1 MFGLGESVAVVTG
14 VLSTLRSLNASLAT
28 IRESGANAGS
38 LANLLGQYDE
48 VQQKIQQVEKS
59 KAGILSVRDSMQIQ
73 VAKRQS
79 ETLMTQ
85 LRDACLMSGQ
95 AHQFNEIMKRIE
107 DSKAAHERAVREL
120 KAAKAK
126 RRKQVKE
133 FATYTSI
140 AFLTWCLVML
150 AIYAFVKF

>member
-1 MFGLGESVAVVTG
+1 MFGFGESIAVVTG
-14 VLSTLRSLNASLAT
+14 VLSTLRSLNESLAT

-48 VQQKIQQVEKS
+48 VQQKIQEVEKS
-59 KAGILSVRDSMQIQ
+59 KAGILSVRDSMQLQ

-79 ETLMTQ
+79 ETLIQQ

-120 KAAKAK
+120 KLAKQK
-126 RRKQVKE
+126 RRKQLKE
-133 FATYTSI
+133 FATYTFI
-140 AFLTWCLVML
+140 AFVTWCLVM
-150 AIYAFVKF
+150 AVIYVYIKL

>member
-14 VLSTLRSLNASLAT
+14 VLSTLRSLNESLAT

-48 VQQKIQQVEKS
+48 VQQKIQEVEKS
-59 KAGILSVRDSMQIQ
+59 KAGILSIKESMQIQ

-79 ETLMTQ
+79 ETLMQQ

-120 KAAKAK
+120 KLAKQK
-126 RRKQVKE
+126 RRKQLKE
-133 FATYTSI
+133 FATYTFI
-140 AFLTWCLVML
+140 AFVTWCLVM
-150 AIYAFVKF
+150 AVIYVYLKL

>member
-1 MFGLGESVAVVTG
+1 MFGFGESIAVVTG
-14 VLSTLRSLNASLAT
+14 VLSTLRSLNESLAT

-48 VQQKIQQVEKS
+48 VQQKIQEVEKS
-59 KAGILSVRDSMQIQ
+59 KAGSLSVRDSMQLQ

-79 ETLMTQ
+79 ETLIQQ

-120 KAAKAK
+120 KLAKQK
-126 RRKQVKE
+126 RRKQLKE
-133 FATYTSI
+133 FATYTFI
-140 AFLTWCLVML
+140 AFVTWCLVL
-150 AIYAFVKF
+150 AAIYVYIKL

>member
-14 VLSTLRSLNASLAT
+14 VLSTLRSLNESLAT

-48 VQQKIQQVEKS
+48 VQQKIQEVEKS
-59 KAGILSVRDSMQIQ
+59 KAGILSIKESMQIQ
-73 VAKRQS
+73 VAKRKS
-79 ETLMTQ
+79 ETLMQQ

-120 KAAKAK
+120 KLAKQK
-126 RRKQVKE
+126 RRKQLKE
-133 FATYTSI
+133 FATYTFI
-140 AFLTWCLVML
+140 AFVTWCLVMA
-150 AIYAFVKF
+150 AIYVYIKL

>member
-14 VLSTLRSLNASLAT
+14 VLSTLRSLNESLAT

-48 VQQKIQQVEKS
+48 VQQKIQEVEKS
-59 KAGILSVRDSMQIQ
+59 KAGILSIKESMQIQ

-79 ETLMTQ
+79 ETLMQQ

-107 DSKAAHERAVREL
+107 DSKAADERAVREL
-120 KAAKAK
+120 KLAKQK
-126 RRKQVKE
+126 RRKQLKE
-133 FATYTSI
+133 FATYTFI
-140 AFLTWCLVML
+140 AFVTWCLVMA
-150 AIYAFVKF
+150 AIYVYIKL

>member
-14 VLSTLRSLNASLAT
+14 VLSTLRSLNESLAT

-48 VQQKIQQVEKS
+48 VQQKIQEVEKS
-59 KAGILSVRDSMQIQ
+59 KAGILSVRDSMQLQ

-79 ETLMTQ
+79 ETLIQQ

-120 KAAKAK
+120 KLAKQK
-126 RRKQVKE
+126 RRKQLKE
-133 FATYTSI
+133 FATYTFI
-140 AFLTWCLVML
+140 AFVTWCLVMA
-150 AIYAFVKF
+150 AIYVYIKL

>member
-14 VLSTLRSLNASLAT
+14 VLSTLRSLNESLAT

-48 VQQKIQQVEKS
+48 VQQKIQEGEKS
-59 KAGILSVRDSMQIQ
+59 KAGILSIKESMQIQ

-79 ETLMTQ
+79 ETLMQQ

-120 KAAKAK
+120 KLAKQK
-126 RRKQVKE
+126 RRKQLKE
-133 FATYTSI
+133 FATYTFI
-140 AFLTWCLVML
+140 AFLTWCLVMA
-150 AIYAFVKF
+150 AIYVYIKL

>member
-1 MFGLGESVAVVTG
+1 MFGRGESVAVVTG
-14 VLSTLRSLNASLAT
+14 VLSTLRSLNESLAT

-48 VQQKIQQVEKS
+48 VQQKIQEVEKS
-59 KAGILSVRDSMQIQ
+59 KAGILSIKESIQIQ

-79 ETLMTQ
+79 ETLMQQ

-120 KAAKAK
+120 KLAKQK
-126 RRKQVKE
+126 RRKQLKE
-133 FATYTSI
+133 FATYTFI
-140 AFLTWCLVML
+140 AFVTWWLGMA
-150 AIYAFVKF
+150 AIYVYIKL

>member
-14 VLSTLRSLNASLAT
+14 VLSTLRSLNESLAT

-48 VQQKIQQVEKS
+48 VQQKIQEVEKS
-59 KAGILSVRDSMQIQ
+59 KAGILSIKESMQIQ

-79 ETLMTQ
+79 ETLMQQ

-120 KAAKAK
+120 KLAKQK
-126 RRKQVKE
+126 RRKQLKE
-133 FATYTSI
+133 FATYTFI
-140 AFLTWCLVML
+140 AFVTWCIVM
-150 AIYAFVKF
+150 AVIYVYLKL

>member
-1 MFGLGESVAVVTG
+1 MFGFGESIAVVTG
-14 VLSTLRSLNASLAT
+14 VLSTLRSLNESLAT

-48 VQQKIQQVEKS
+48 VQQKIQEVEKS
-59 KAGILSVRDSMQIQ
+59 KAGILSVRDSMQLQ

-79 ETLMTQ
+79 ETLIQQ

-120 KAAKAK
+120 KLAKQK
-126 RRKQVKE
+126 RRKQLKE
-133 FATYTSI
+133 FGLYTFI
-140 AFLTWCLVML
+140 AFVTWCLVM
-150 AIYAFVKF
+150 AVIYVYIKL